1 MLDSRQNQLYMTCRI
16 ILAIIGL
23 SLSAQTGIAQDRIFT
38 YTYQSNTLAPGQK
51 ELEIWTT
58 VRTGREGYYRSLD
71 NRFEF
76 EVGIAKNLQTAFYLN
91 SFQTAQ
97 EVRFLDNLAN
107 ETISIEQS
115 IGWSF
120 SNEWK
125 LKLSDPVGNVIGSAL
140 YGEFTIAPT
149 ETELEFKL
157 ILDKKTGPFFHALN
171 LETEL
176 EFESEIESE
185 DVKQEVEVEEKTKFK
200 LVYGLARNLGQHWH
214 VGLESFLKAGQAKDP
229 MDYMVLFA
237 GPGFSYSKGSF
248 WLNLTVMP
256 QVACLLHPTEGASGL
271 YLEKEEK
278 LQTRLMFSYV
288 F

>member
-1 MLDSRQNQLYMTCRI
+1 MKNRV
-16 ILAIIGL
+16 ILAIIAL
-23 SLSAQTGIAQDRIFT
+23 SLYSQIGISQDRIFT

-58 VRTGREGYYRSLD
+58 LRTGREDFYRSLD

-97 EVRFLDNLAN
+97 ETRFVDNLAN
-107 ETISIEQS
+107 QIVSIEKS

-171 LETEL
+171 LVSEFEFETEL
-176 EFESEIESE
+176 SDDDGRLEIGT
-185 DVKQEVEVEEKTKFK
+185 EEKTKLK
-200 LVYGLARNLGQHWH
+200 LVYGIARNLNQHWH
-214 VGLESFLKAGQAKDP
+214 IGLESFLKAGQAKDP

-237 GPGFSYSKGSF
+237 GPGCSYSKGSF
-248 WLNLTVMP
+248 WLNLTIMP
-256 QVACLLHPTEGASGL
+256 QVAGLLHPTEGASGL

>member
-1 MLDSRQNQLYMTCRI
+1 MKRRS
-16 ILAIIGL
+16 ILAIISL
-23 SLSAQTGIAQDRIFT
+23 SLFSHLIYAQDRIFT

-58 VRTGREGYYRSLD
+58 LRTGREGYYRSLD

-91 SFQTAQ
+91 SSQTAQ
-97 EVRFLDNLAN
+97 EVRFLDTQAN
-107 ETISIEQS
+107 EIISIEQS
-115 IGWSF
+115 TGWSF

-171 LETEL
+171 LES
-176 EFESEIESE
+176 EFEFETEIEEEE
-185 DVKQEVEVEEKTKFK
+185 DGRQEVETEEKTKFK

-214 VGLESFLKAGQAKDP
+214 VGLESFLKAGQVKEP

-256 QVACLLHPTEGASGL
+256 QVAGLLHPTEGASGL

>member
-1 MLDSRQNQLYMTCRI
+1 MKSRI
-16 ILAIIGL
+16 ILTIIAL
-23 SLSAQTGIAQDRIFT
+23 SLFSDIGISQDRIFT

-58 VRTGREGYYRSLD
+58 LRTGRKGFYRSLD

-97 EVRFLDNLAN
+97 ETRFVDNLSN
-107 ETISIEQS
+107 QIVSIEKS

-149 ETELEFKL
+149 EVELEFKL

-171 LETEL
+171 LVSEFEFETEL
-176 EFESEIESE
+176 SDDDGRLEIET
-185 DVKQEVEVEEKTKFK
+185 EEKTKLK
-200 LVYGLARNLGQHWH
+200 LVYGIARNLSQHWH
-214 VGLESFLKAGQAKDP
+214 IGLESFLKAGQAKDP

-237 GPGFSYSKGSF
+237 GPGCSYSKGSF
-248 WLNLTVMP
+248 WLNLTLMP
-256 QVACLLHPTEGASGL
+256 QVAGLLHPTEGSSGL

>member
-1 MLDSRQNQLYMTCRI
+1 MKRRS
-16 ILAIIGL
+16 ILAVISL
-23 SLSAQTGIAQDRIFT
+23 SLFSHLTNAQDRIFT

-58 VRTGREGYYRSLD
+58 LRTGREGYYRSLD

-91 SFQTAQ
+91 SSQTAQ
-97 EVRFLDNLAN
+97 EVRFLDTQAN
-107 ETISIEQS
+107 EIISIEQS
-115 IGWSF
+115 NGWSF

-171 LETEL
+171 LES
-176 EFESEIESE
+176 EFEFETEIEEE
-185 DVKQEVEVEEKTKFK
+185 DGMQEVDTEEKTKFK

-214 VGLESFLKAGQAKDP
+214 VGLESFLKAGQVKEP

-256 QVACLLHPTEGASGL
+256 QVAGLLHPTEGASGL

>member
-1 MLDSRQNQLYMTCRI
+1 MKRRS
-16 ILAIIGL
+16 ILAIISL
-23 SLSAQTGIAQDRIFT
+23 SLFSHFTYAQDRIFT

-58 VRTGREGYYRSLD
+58 LRTGREGYYRSLD

-91 SFQTAQ
+91 SSQTAQ
-97 EVRFLDNLAN
+97 EVRFLDTQAN
-107 ETISIEQS
+107 EIVSIEQS
-115 IGWSF
+115 NGWSF

-140 YGEFTIAPT
+140 YGEFTLAPT
-149 ETELEFKL
+149 ETELEFKI

-171 LETEL
+171 LVSEFEFETE
-176 EFESEIESE
+176 IEEE
-185 DVKQEVEVEEKTKFK
+185 DGILEVETEEKTKFK

-214 VGLESFLKAGQAKDP
+214 VGLESFLKAGQVKEP

-256 QVACLLHPTEGASGL
+256 QVAGLLHPTEGASGL

>member
-1 MLDSRQNQLYMTCRI
+1 MKRRS
-16 ILAIIGL
+16 ILAIISL
-23 SLSAQTGIAQDRIFT
+23 SLFSHLIYAQDRIFT

-58 VRTGREGYYRSLD
+58 LRTGREGYYRSLD

-91 SFQTAQ
+91 SSQTAQ
-97 EVRFLDNLAN
+97 EVRFLDTQAN
-107 ETISIEQS
+107 EIISIEQS
-115 IGWSF
+115 TGWSF

-171 LETEL
+171 LES
-176 EFESEIESE
+176 EFEFETEIEEE
-185 DVKQEVEVEEKTKFK
+185 DGRQEVETEEKTKFK

-214 VGLESFLKAGQAKDP
+214 VGLESFLKAGQVKEP

-256 QVACLLHPTEGASGL
+256 QVAGLLHPTEGASGL

>member
-1 MLDSRQNQLYMTCRI
+1 MKSRIL
-16 ILAIIGL
+16 LAIVSL
-23 SLSAQTGIAQDRIFT
+23 SLISRISPAQDRIFT

-58 VRTGREGYYRSLD
+58 LRTGREGFYRSLD
-71 NRFEF
+71 NRIEF

-97 EVRFLDNLAN
+97 EVRFMDIMGN
-107 ETISIEQS
+107 ETVSIDKTT
-115 IGWSF
+115 GWSF

-140 YGEFTIAPT
+140 YGEFTLAPT

-171 LETEL
+171 LES
-176 EFESEIESE
+176 EFEFENEIEE
-185 DVKQEVEVEEKTKFK
+185 ENGVQEVETEEKTKFK
-200 LVYGLARNLGQHWH
+200 LVYGLARNIGQHWH

-256 QVACLLHPTEGASGL
+256 QIAGLLHPNEGASGL

>member
-1 MLDSRQNQLYMTCRI
+1 MKRRS
-16 ILAIIGL
+16 ILAIISL
-23 SLSAQTGIAQDRIFT
+23 SLFSHLIYAQDRIFT

-58 VRTGREGYYRSLD
+58 LRTGREGYYRSLD

-91 SFQTAQ
+91 SSQTAQ
-97 EVRFLDNLAN
+97 EVRFLDTQAN
-107 ETISIEQS
+107 EIVSIEQS
-115 IGWSF
+115 NGWSF

-171 LETEL
+171 LES
-176 EFESEIESE
+176 EFEFETEIEEE
-185 DVKQEVEVEEKTKFK
+185 DGMLEVETEEKTKFK

-214 VGLESFLKAGQAKDP
+214 VGLESFLKAGQVKEP

-256 QVACLLHPTEGASGL
+256 QVAGLLHPTEGASGL

>member
-1 MLDSRQNQLYMTCRI
+1 MKRRS
-16 ILAIIGL
+16 ILAIISL
-23 SLSAQTGIAQDRIFT
+23 SLFSHLTYAQDRIFT

-58 VRTGREGYYRSLD
+58 LRTGREGYYRSLD

-91 SFQTAQ
+91 SSQTAQ
-97 EVRFLDNLAN
+97 EVRFLDTQAN
-107 ETISIEQS
+107 EIISIEQS
-115 IGWSF
+115 TGWSF

-171 LETEL
+171 LES
-176 EFESEIESE
+176 EFEFETEIEEE
-185 DVKQEVEVEEKTKFK
+185 DGRQEVETEEKTKFK

-214 VGLESFLKAGQAKDP
+214 VGLESFLKAGQVKEP

-256 QVACLLHPTEGASGL
+256 QVAGLLHPTEGASGL

>member
-1 MLDSRQNQLYMTCRI
+1 M
-16 ILAIIGL
+16 
-23 SLSAQTGIAQDRIFT
+23 
-38 YTYQSNTLAPGQK
+38 
-51 ELEIWTT
+51 EIWTT
-58 VRTGREGYYRSLD
+58 LRTGREDFYRSLD

-97 EVRFLDNLAN
+97 ETRFVDNLAN
-107 ETISIEQS
+107 QIVSIEKS

-171 LETEL
+171 LVSEFEFETEL
-176 EFESEIESE
+176 SDDDGRLEIGT
-185 DVKQEVEVEEKTKFK
+185 EEKTKLK
-200 LVYGLARNLGQHWH
+200 LVYGIARNLNQHWH
-214 VGLESFLKAGQAKDP
+214 IGLESFLKAGQAKDP

-237 GPGFSYSKGSF
+237 GPGCSYSKGSF
-248 WLNLTVMP
+248 WLNLTIMP
-256 QVACLLHPTEGASGL
+256 QVAGLLHPTEGASGL

>member
-1 MLDSRQNQLYMTCRI
+1 MKNRV
-16 ILAIIGL
+16 ILAIIAL
-23 SLSAQTGIAQDRIFT
+23 SLYSQIGISQDRIFT

-58 VRTGREGYYRSLD
+58 LRTGREDFYRSLD

-97 EVRFLDNLAN
+97 ETRFVDNLAN
-107 ETISIEQS
+107 QIVSIEKS

-171 LETEL
+171 LVSEFEFETEL
-176 EFESEIESE
+176 SDDDGRLEIGT
-185 DVKQEVEVEEKTKFK
+185 EEKTKLK
-200 LVYGLARNLGQHWH
+200 LVYGIARNLNQHWH
-214 VGLESFLKAGQAKDP
+214 IGLESFLKAGQAKDP

-237 GPGFSYSKGSF
+237 GPGCSYSKGSF
-248 WLNLTVMP
+248 WLNLTIMP
-256 QVACLLHPTEGASGL
+256 QVAGLLHPTEGTSGL

>member
-1 MLDSRQNQLYMTCRI
+1 MSKLLTRLTLIACLTLPYI
-16 ILAIIGL
+16 
-23 SLSAQTGIAQDRIFT
+23 AQAQDRIFT

-58 VRTGREGYYRSLD
+58 LRSGRENFYRSLD

-76 EVGIAKNLQTAFYLN
+76 EVGIARNLQTAFYLN
-91 SFQTAQ
+91 SFQTAK
-97 EVRFLDNLAN
+97 EVQLEDLLGNK
-107 ETISIEQS
+107 TVSIEKS

-125 LKLSDPVGNVIGSAL
+125 LKLSDPVGHVLGTAL
-140 YGEFTIAPT
+140 YGEYTIAPD
-149 ETELEFKL
+149 EAELEFKL
-157 ILDKKTGPFFHALN
+157 ILDKKTGNIFQALN
-171 LETEL
+171 LVS
-176 EFESEIESE
+176 EFEFEKEVVLENNRSSVGSETS
-185 DVKQEVEVEEKTKFK
+185 TKLK
-200 LVYGLARNLGQHWH
+200 LVYGIARSFGNHWH
-214 VGLESFLKAGQAKDP
+214 VGAESFVKAGTEKEF
-229 MDYMVLFA
+229 MDYVVAYA

-256 QVACLLHPTEGASGL
+256 QITALKQPDEQASGL
-271 YLEKEEK
+271 YLKNEEK

>member
-1 MLDSRQNQLYMTCRI
+1 MKSHI
-16 ILAIIGL
+16 ILAIIAL
-23 SLSAQTGIAQDRIFT
+23 SLYSQIGISQDRIFT

-58 VRTGREGYYRSLD
+58 LRTGREDFYRSLD
-71 NRFEF
+71 NRIEF

-97 EVRFLDNLAN
+97 ETRFVDNLAN
-107 ETISIEQS
+107 QIVSIEKS

-171 LETEL
+171 LVSEFEFETEL
-176 EFESEIESE
+176 SDDDGKLEIET
-185 DVKQEVEVEEKTKFK
+185 EEKTKLK
-200 LVYGLARNLGQHWH
+200 LVYGIARNLNQHWH
-214 VGLESFLKAGQAKDP
+214 IGLESFLKAGQAKDP

-237 GPGFSYSKGSF
+237 GPGCSYSKGSF
-248 WLNLTVMP
+248 WLNLTIMP
-256 QVACLLHPTEGASGL
+256 QVAGLLHPTEGTSGL

>member
-1 MLDSRQNQLYMTCRI
+1 M
-16 ILAIIGL
+16 AIIGL
-23 SLSAQTGIAQDRIFT
+23 SLSAQIGSAQDRIFT

-58 VRTGREGYYRSLD
+58 LRTGREGYYRSLD

-91 SFQTAQ
+91 SSQTAQ
-97 EVRFLDNLAN
+97 EVRFLDTQAN
-107 ETISIEQS
+107 EIVSIEQS
-115 IGWSF
+115 NGWSF

-171 LETEL
+171 LES
-176 EFESEIESE
+176 EFEFETEIEEE
-185 DVKQEVEVEEKTKFK
+185 DGMLEVETEEKTKFK

-214 VGLESFLKAGQAKDP
+214 VGLESFLKAGQVQEP

-256 QVACLLHPTEGASGL
+256 QVAGLLHPTEGASGL

>member
-1 MLDSRQNQLYMTCRI
+1 LDTQ
-16 ILAIIGL
+16 
-23 SLSAQTGIAQDRIFT
+23 
-38 YTYQSNTLAPGQK
+38 
-51 ELEIWTT
+51 
-58 VRTGREGYYRSLD
+58 
-71 NRFEF
+71 
-76 EVGIAKNLQTAFYLN
+76 
-91 SFQTAQ
+91 
-97 EVRFLDNLAN
+97 AN
-107 ETISIEQS
+107 EIISIEQS
-115 IGWSF
+115 TGWSF

-171 LETEL
+171 LES
-176 EFESEIESE
+176 EFEFETEIEE
-185 DVKQEVEVEEKTKFK
+185 EVGRQEVETEEKTKFK

-214 VGLESFLKAGQAKDP
+214 VGLESFLKAGQVKEP

-256 QVACLLHPTEGASGL
+256 QVAGLLHPTEGASGL

>member
-1 MLDSRQNQLYMTCRI
+1 MKRRS
-16 ILAIIGL
+16 ILAIISL
-23 SLSAQTGIAQDRIFT
+23 SLFSHLTYAQDRIFT

-58 VRTGREGYYRSLD
+58 LRTGREGYYRSLD

-91 SFQTAQ
+91 SSQTAQ
-97 EVRFLDNLAN
+97 EVRFLDTQAN
-107 ETISIEQS
+107 EIISIEQS
-115 IGWSF
+115 TGWSF

-171 LETEL
+171 LES
-176 EFESEIESE
+176 EFEFETEIEE
-185 DVKQEVEVEEKTKFK
+185 EVGRQEVETEEKTKFK

-214 VGLESFLKAGQAKDP
+214 VGLESFLKAGQVKEP

-256 QVACLLHPTEGASGL
+256 QVAGLLHPTEGASGL

>member
-1 MLDSRQNQLYMTCRI
+1 MKRRSV
-16 ILAIIGL
+16 LAII
-23 SLSAQTGIAQDRIFT
+23 SLSFFSHLTNSQDRIFT

-58 VRTGREGYYRSLD
+58 LRTGREGYYRSLD

-91 SFQTAQ
+91 SSQTAQ
-97 EVRFLDNLAN
+97 EVRFLDTQAN
-107 ETISIEQS
+107 EIVSIEQS
-115 IGWSF
+115 TGWSF

-171 LETEL
+171 LES
-176 EFESEIESE
+176 EFEFETEIEEE
-185 DVKQEVEVEEKTKFK
+185 DGILEVETEEKTKFK

-214 VGLESFLKAGQAKDP
+214 VGLESFLKAGQVKEP

-256 QVACLLHPTEGASGL
+256 QVAGLLHPTEGASGL

>member
-1 MLDSRQNQLYMTCRI
+1 MIRRI
-16 ILAIIGL
+16 ILTSIVSI
-23 SLSAQTGIAQDRIFT
+23 SLVSQTSLGQDRIFT

-58 VRTGREGYYRSLD
+58 LRTGREGFYRSLD

-97 EVRFLDNLAN
+97 EVRLADNLAN
-107 ETISIEQS
+107 ETVSIEKS

-171 LETEL
+171 LESEL
-176 EFESEIESE
+176 EFETELEEENGEIE
-185 DVKQEVEVEEKTKFK
+185 VETEEKTKFK
-200 LVYGLARNLGQHWH
+200 LVYGIARNVGQHWH

-229 MDYMVLFA
+229 MDYLVLFA
-237 GPGFSYSKGSF
+237 GPGCSYSKGSF

-256 QVACLLHPTEGASGL
+256 QLAGLLHPTDGASGL